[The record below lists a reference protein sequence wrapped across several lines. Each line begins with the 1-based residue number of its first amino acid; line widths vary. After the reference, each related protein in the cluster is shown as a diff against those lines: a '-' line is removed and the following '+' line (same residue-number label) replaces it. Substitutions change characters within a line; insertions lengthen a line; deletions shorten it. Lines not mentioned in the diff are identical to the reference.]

1 MRELK
6 LGSKVIINDKNYPG
20 IYIVYSFA
28 QNEHGIEDH
37 VLVGK
42 ADTFIPDYKTVKLSL
57 IRKIPEDLLNLLT

>member
-6 LGSKVIINDKNYPG
+6 LGSKVVINDKNYPG

-42 ADTFIPDYKTVKLSL
+42 ADTFIPDYKTVKLAL
-57 IRKIPEDLLNLLT
+57 LKKIPNDLSKLLT